1 MLVPIARADDPC
13 QCLLERTTP
22 AVGWI
27 AADVAADVHQP
38 PDEEP
43 PHREELE
50 DTQQVEPR
58 SQYTVLKFSF
68 GITVHPSYVYN
79 RHCRQYFYFSLQ
91 PSHLP

>member
-43 PHREELE
+43 AHRQELE
-50 DTQQVEPR
+50 DPQQVEPR
-58 SQYTVLKFSF
+58 KQYIV
-68 GITVHPSYVYN
+68 PSIFFWYN
-79 RHCRQYFYFSLQ
+79 SSPLLRLQ
-91 PSHLP
+91 STL

>member
-1 MLVPIARADDPC
+1 MLVPIARADDPR

-43 PHREELE
+43 AHREELE
-50 DTQQVEPR
+50 DPQQVEPCT
-58 SQYTVLKFSF
+58 QYTQFSVFSF
-68 GITVHPSYVYN
+68 GITVHHSYV
-79 RHCRQYFYFSLQ
+79 HCCRKYFSFCLH
-91 PSHLP
+91 PLHLP